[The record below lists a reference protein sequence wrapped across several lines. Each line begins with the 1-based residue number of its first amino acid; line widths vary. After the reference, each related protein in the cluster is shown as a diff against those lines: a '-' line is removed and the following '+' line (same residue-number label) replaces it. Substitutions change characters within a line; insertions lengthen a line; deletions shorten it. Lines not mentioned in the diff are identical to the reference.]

1 MARRTKEEA
10 EATRERILDAAE
22 QEFQQRGVSGTS
34 LEDIARAAGVTRGA
48 IYWHFR
54 DKAALFE
61 AMMDRV
67 VLPLETEMLR
77 ASDPAVADP
86 LAQVRLATM
95 GALRAAV
102 EDEQARRVLE
112 IALHKV
118 EYVDEM
124 QGVRERR
131 IACLVDRIG
140 HLASIFER
148 AQAAGQI
155 RLALPAAAA
164 ASGLHALVDGLLQNW
179 MLDPGSFD
187 LVVNGEAL
195 LDAYFR
201 GLQTPA

>member
-10 EATRERILDAAE
+10 EATRARILDAAE
-22 QEFQQRGVSGTS
+22 REFHNNGVSGTS

-77 ASDPAVADP
+77 AGEPEVTDP
-86 LAQVRLATM
+86 LTVVRQATL

-102 EDEQARRVLE
+102 EDAQARRVLE

-124 QGVRERR
+124 QVVRERR

-140 HLASIFER
+140 HLAAIFER

-155 RLALPAAAA
+155 RLAMPATTAAG
-164 ASGLHALVDGLLQNW
+164 GLHALIDGLLHNW
-179 MLDPGSFD
+179 MLDPSAFD
-187 LVVNGEAL
+187 LVACGEAL

-201 GLQTPA
+201 GLHAPA